1 MKGERA
7 GGGQGAARRDARH
20 EKTRQVA
27 QRACSSDDGS
37 GVGAAP
43 EGDDGGRHGGGSG
56 GKGHA
61 RGSAGQA
68 SVTRGGQAGA
78 RGMRGRRALAGRGT
92 RGNDT
97 GPPSRDAPH
106 TAPAAVGG
114 RARAIRDTRQR
125 VARGRAP
132 PPQTGHPGGEGKR
145 RDAPAPT
152 AHNRAMPGVG
162 DPSPPPSPLRRA
174 CRGLR
179 ARPPTRLRPLA
190 FGPNRPR
197 LLLPLPKTRPLQPP
211 TK

>member
-1 MKGERA
+1 MPSTPSNVRRAGVYVPKEPRAAVSRRSRRGAGGGGKVGLVKGERA

-106 TAPAAVGG
+106 TAPAPVGG

-132 PPQTGHPGGEGKR
+132 PPPDWPSR
-145 RDAPAPT
+145 RGRETP
-152 AHNRAMPGVG
+152 
-162 DPSPPPSPLRRA
+162 
-174 CRGLR
+174 
-179 ARPPTRLRPLA
+179 
-190 FGPNRPR
+190 
-197 LLLPLPKTRPLQPP
+197 
-211 TK
+211 